1 MQPSVS
7 LLTVTQQ
14 SRQQSL
20 LILKDLIKDQTYP
33 NILEWILVEGSPA
46 REAALQNAEFIRTLD
61 SRIPIRYIPTEG
73 GLTIGV
79 LRQIANE
86 EARGDIRVVLDDD
99 DYYPCERVEHA
110 VTRLVESK
118 KRLAGCSRM
127 LLFDYQLN
135 KLFQFRSFGLNHS
148 VSSCMAWTRDYPGFY
163 DLLVRF
169 AEESSFTDD
178 FTEPMVQLDPFK
190 TIIQSSHM
198 QNTYSKKALVVPEV
212 TGSVP
217 EPYLSRF
224 QKLFGGQLLSRS
236 ESSLPHT
243 PCLLTAT

>member
-7 LLTVTQQ
+7 LLTITQA

-20 LILKDLIKDQTYP
+20 LILRDLVKDQTYP
-33 NILEWILVEGSPA
+33 NSLEWILVEGSPTP
-46 REAALQNAEFIRTLD
+46 EAALQNSQFIKTLD
-61 SRIPIRYIPTEG
+61 SSIPIRYVQTEG

-79 LRQIANE
+79 LRQIANQ
-86 EARGDIRVVLDDD
+86 EAKGDIRVVLDDD
-99 DYYPCERVEHA
+99 DYYPPDRVEHA
-110 VTRLVESK
+110 VTRLLESK

-148 VSSCMAWTRDYPGFY
+148 ISSCMAWIRDYRGFY
-163 DLLVRF
+163 DLMAQF
-169 AEESSFTDD
+169 GEEGSFTED

-190 TIIQSSHM
+190 TIIQSSHLH
-198 QNTYSKKALVVPEV
+198 NTYSKKALVVPEV
-212 TGSVP
+212 EGSVP

-224 QKLFGGQLLSRS
+224 QKIF
-236 ESSLPHT
+236 
-243 PCLLTAT
+243 A